1 MTTTEWITDTV
12 LVLVVFRQLRESR
25 LDRKTFLIP
34 LGIVAF
40 VAYSYLDS
48 VPTAG
53 NDLVLI
59 AALTA
64 VGAALGVAGGVHTRI
79 RALDGHL
86 VIKAGAVSALL
97 WVLGMGA
104 RMGFQVWVRRRSTGG
119 RRRRTGRRG
128 ADGPAHARDGR
139 HRGHAPPDRGASG
152 GGGGRP
158 DPFADDESI
167 LGALGA
173 GARGYLTKNA
183 GRQDIT
189 RAIRAAGAGQSVLDR
204 EVQNRLLATAR
215 AKAPAPGPAGRP
227 LPDDLTPR
235 EREVLALIGQGLSNR
250 GIAEK
255 LFISEATV
263 KTHINN
269 LFAKSHI
276 RDRAEAVR
284 RAIGA
289 GLA

>member
-1 MTTTEWITDTV
+1 MNEQSEGPT
-12 LVLVVFRQLRESR
+12 R
-25 LDRKTFLIP
+25 LKV
-34 LGIVAF
+34 IVADDQAAVREPLAAVLGLAEDIDV
-40 VAYSYLDS
+40 VAAAADGTEVLAA
-48 VPTAG
+48 VAAG
-53 NDLVLI
+53 PVDVVLMDLRMPV
-59 AALTA
+59 
-64 VGAALGVAGGVHTRI
+64 
-79 RALDGHL
+79 LDGIETTRRLTEEHPE
-86 VIKAGAVSALL
+86 VAVV
-97 WVLGMGA
+97 VL
-104 RMGFQVWVRRRSTGG
+104 T
-119 RRRRTGRRG
+119 T
-128 ADGPAHARDGR
+128 
-139 HRGHAPPDRGASG
+139 
-152 GGGGRP
+152 
-158 DPFADDESI
+158 FADDESI

-215 AKAPAPGPAGRP
+215 TKAAPAPGDAARQP

-269 LFAKSHI
+269 LFAKAHI
-276 RDRAEAVR
+276 RDRADAVR

>member
-1 MTTTEWITDTV
+1 MNE
-12 LVLVVFRQLRESR
+12 QSEGPAR
-25 LDRKTFLIP
+25 LKV
-34 LGIVAF
+34 IVADDQAAVREPLAAVLGTAEDIDV
-40 VAYSYLDS
+40 VAAAADGTEVLAAVAAYPVDVVLM
-48 VPTAG
+48 
-53 NDLVLI
+53 DLRMPV
-59 AALTA
+59 
-64 VGAALGVAGGVHTRI
+64 
-79 RALDGHL
+79 LDGIETTRRLTEEHPE
-86 VIKAGAVSALL
+86 VAVV
-97 WVLGMGA
+97 VL
-104 RMGFQVWVRRRSTGG
+104 T
-119 RRRRTGRRG
+119 T
-128 ADGPAHARDGR
+128 
-139 HRGHAPPDRGASG
+139 
-152 GGGGRP
+152 
-158 DPFADDESI
+158 FADDESI

-215 AKAPAPGPAGRP
+215 TKAAPAPGDAARQP

-269 LFAKSHI
+269 LFAKAHI
-276 RDRAEAVR
+276 RDRADAVR

>member
-1 MTTTEWITDTV
+1 MSGTSE
-12 LVLVVFRQLRESR
+12 Q
-25 LDRKTFLIP
+25 
-34 LGIVAF
+34 
-40 VAYSYLDS
+40 
-48 VPTAG
+48 
-53 NDLVLI
+53 
-59 AALTA
+59 
-64 VGAALGVAGGVHTRI
+64 AGGPVQLKVVV
-79 RALDGHL
+79 ADDQ
-86 VIKAGAVSALL
+86 AAVREPLAA
-97 WVLGMGA
+97 VLGLA
-104 RMGFQVWVRRRSTGG
+104 EDIDVVAAA
-119 RRRRTGRRG
+119 
-128 ADGPAHARDGR
+128 ADGGEVLAAVAAGPVDVVLMDLRMPVMDGIETTR
-139 HRGHAPPDRGASG
+139 RLTEDHPEVAVVVLTT
-152 GGGGRP
+152 
-158 DPFADDESI
+158 FADDKSI

-204 EVQNRLLATAR
+204 EVQDRLLATAR
-215 AKAPAPGPAGRP
+215 AQAAPAARGEAAGQP

-269 LFAKSHI
+269 LFAKAHI
-276 RDRAEAVR
+276 RDRADAVR

>member
-1 MTTTEWITDTV
+1 MNEQSEG
-12 LVLVVFRQLRESR
+12 LAR
-25 LDRKTFLIP
+25 LKV
-34 LGIVAF
+34 IVADDQAAVREPLAAVLGLAEDIDV
-40 VAYSYLDS
+40 VAAAADGTEVLAAVASGPVDVVLM
-48 VPTAG
+48 
-53 NDLVLI
+53 DLRMPV
-59 AALTA
+59 
-64 VGAALGVAGGVHTRI
+64 
-79 RALDGHL
+79 LDGIETTRRLTEEHPE
-86 VIKAGAVSALL
+86 VAVV
-97 WVLGMGA
+97 VL
-104 RMGFQVWVRRRSTGG
+104 T
-119 RRRRTGRRG
+119 T
-128 ADGPAHARDGR
+128 
-139 HRGHAPPDRGASG
+139 
-152 GGGGRP
+152 
-158 DPFADDESI
+158 FADDESI

-215 AKAPAPGPAGRP
+215 TKAAPAPGDAARQP

-269 LFAKSHI
+269 LFAKAHI
-276 RDRAEAVR
+276 RDRADAVR